1 MKKNPTPFNVI
12 VHGLNC
18 KGVKVH
24 DVMPYLIDCY
34 KETKKKRAY
43 KKTPETFEE
52 FKKFVIDESRYMYW
66 ARCEFE
72 WLIGHWPFGSKAM
85 IEKLH
90 DFMENHPDIE
100 DWRNK
105 IDVCNIITEDMDK
118 IDVYW
123 QIMNNIDV
131 VTKVLMEN
139 VLPNKKND
147 YGKNGNTKKANQ
159 GLA

>member
-1 MKKNPTPFNVI
+1 
-12 VHGLNC
+12 
-18 KGVKVH
+18 
-24 DVMPYLIDCY
+24 MPYLIECY
-34 KETKKKRAY
+34 KETKKRAY

-66 ARCEFE
+66 GRCEWE
-72 WLIGHWPFGSKAM
+72 HLCAHWPFGSKAM

-90 DFMENHPDIE
+90 DFMETHPDIE

-105 IDVCNIITEDMDK
+105 IG
-118 IDVYW
+118 VYW

-139 VLPNKKND
+139 VT
-147 YGKNGNTKKANQ
+147 TK
-159 GLA
+159 

>member
-1 MKKNPTPFNVI
+1 MKKRIVTPFNVI

-18 KGVKVH
+18 KGVKTH
-24 DVMPYLIDCY
+24 DIMPYLIECY
-34 KETKKKRAY
+34 KETKKSKKAW

-90 DFMENHPDIE
+90 DFMETHPDIE
-100 DWRNK
+100 DWKNRV
-105 IDVCNIITEDMDK
+105 DVYNIITEDMDK

-131 VTKVLMEN
+131 VTKVLMGN
-139 VLPNKKND
+139 V
-147 YGKNGNTKKANQ
+147 GANV
-159 GLA
+159 